1 MSVLLIQKETEEDK
15 DKVIENKKLANR
27 IEGIESES
35 PSTLQIELQ
44 KAGTMENEED
54 LLTVTKMISRKSSN
68 NDNVVKNEEED
79 TGKDEDENKSENVNI
94 NDIINDDENN
104 NNNRESVF
112 DIMKEQH
119 KQRLETEP
127 IITHPSDN
135 LEMEEISYSPHPNI
149 LDDNDDNVNE
159 RTDQQNKANTKEK
172 DNSLEEPKLSTG
184 SDEDHIANENEGL
197 LPEEITKS
205 NTKEKLSNENFSDE
219 DNKRIQS
226 VISDDHFQTEIAEG
240 PISNEKMSDPVQ
252 DDNNGLDK
260 SSEQETIIDKEEEID
275 TKAEEEKEIE
285 DSANIND
292 QMQHQ
297 VNLGNSLDNEEKQE
311 KDDTLEE
318 ETKEHKENR
327 SKLQTE
333 VDNIYINDDKE
344 NKQSTL
350 GNKEITQE
358 EQTIEVQE
366 IDNNIAHEGEMGTER
381 FNEKDLSNIVNNDST
396 SKPGTINT
404 SEKLH
409 PIVETDPPLTE
420 EVEEQGDN
428 HSDEGE
434 ISSNVDNKNEEGIN
448 ESMPNDSE
456 IVGGKINAL
465 QSSNTDTEVHSSV
478 TLEEE
483 PTFETSEI
491 SLEDG
496 KEVHEIGGEKNSND
510 ENSENEAQE
519 NFEDTN
525 KSKMNI
531 WDPVDYTKYS
541 PPGSRKNSKE
551 EEGNVEKMEEE
562 NLNSNE
568 KEEAKVANEKINN
581 LNEVNDDPDV

>member
-1 MSVLLIQKETEEDK
+1 
-15 DKVIENKKLANR
+15 
-27 IEGIESES
+27 
-35 PSTLQIELQ
+35 
-44 KAGTMENEED
+44 MENEED
-54 LLTVTKMISRKSSN
+54 LLTVTKRISRKSSN

-119 KQRLETEP
+119 KQRLDTEP
-127 IITHPSDN
+127 IITHPPDN
-135 LEMEEISYSPHPNI
+135 LEMEEISNSPHPNI
-149 LDDNDDNVNE
+149 LDDNNDNVNE
-159 RTDQQNKANTKEK
+159 RTDQQNKGNTKEK

-219 DNKRIQS
+219 DNKRIRS
-226 VISDDHFQTEIAEG
+226 VISDDHFQTEFAEG

-275 TKAEEEKEIE
+275 TKAEEENEIE

-292 QMQHQ
+292 QMQHE
-297 VNLGNSLDNEEKQE
+297 VNLENSLDNEEKQE

-333 VDNIYINDDKE
+333 VENIYINDDKE

-366 IDNNIAHEGEMGTER
+366 TDNNIAHEGEMGTER
-381 FNEKDLSNIVNNDST
+381 LNEKDLSNIVNNDST

-404 SEKLH
+404 SETSN

-420 EVEEQGDN
+420 EAEEQGDN

-465 QSSNTDTEVHSSV
+465 QSSNKGTEVHSSI

-483 PTFETSEI
+483 STFEASEI

-519 NFEDTN
+519 NFEDTQ

-551 EEGNVEKMEEE
+551 DRKSV
-562 NLNSNE
+562 
-568 KEEAKVANEKINN
+568 V
-581 LNEVNDDPDV
+581 